1 MALTH
6 NGTVTTQLP
15 SSRVPS
21 DYTHATIS
29 TFTDHEYESTERT
42 LTVLKSTVENSDRST
57 TLLNIIDN
65 VTIGVDKQVEDL
77 ITAEFDVTNTVT
89 SYAVIT
95 GIDSNQAASGS
106 NDFYTDTAMSYSC
119 TVKFYV
125 KSA

>member
-6 NGTVTTQLP
+6 NGTVVQLP

-21 DYTHATIS
+21 DFTAATIS
-29 TFTDHEYESTERT
+29 TFTDHEYVSSERT
-42 LTVLKSTVENSDRST
+42 LTVLKSTVQNSDAAT
-57 TLLNIIDN
+57 TLQNIIDN
-65 VTIGVDKQVEDL
+65 ATIGLDKQIEDL

-89 SYAVIT
+89 SYAVWT
-95 GIDSNQAASGS
+95 GIDSNQSPSGS
-106 NDFYTDTAMSYSC
+106 NDFLTDTAMSYSC